1 MSGHQAVGI
10 QTCHDAWLPN
20 TRRLELRGGYYTT
33 VLKTV
38 STCQAFEVV
47 SDLAMKRPKCHVN
60 ATLSQIARSDG
71 PENPCRSPAER
82 CKSSSV
88 ETWGR
93 GPDNS
98 RDLRIGDVVCYNL
111 RELREVPRIPLL
123 GPAALLASLPRN
135 RICRMAPKGSCRAFW
150 EMRRYEEA
158 GMLLAKMPEP
168 ALQRCLYSS
177 GNAAD
182 NNKLCNIP
190 WETWQHQAEAA
201 SCPGCPARRWCS

>member
-123 GPAALLASLPRN
+123 GPAALLGSHLPHLATLPRQKDLAGPFG
-135 RICRMAPKGSCRAFW
+135 RQIRGSR
-150 EMRRYEEA
+150 
-158 GMLLAKMPEP
+158 
-168 ALQRCLYSS
+168 
-177 GNAAD
+177 
-182 NNKLCNIP
+182 
-190 WETWQHQAEAA
+190 HA
-201 SCPGCPARRWCS
+201 SCQDARTRIAKVFIFLRKSC